1 MCRLLIERLVKFE
14 YHENQLFLDML
25 ENILS
30 QFGLKE
36 EQCKIEKL
44 GTGLINY
51 TWKINCGD
59 KNYILQ
65 KINHQVFKTPEI
77 IDNNTAQLK
86 HFLNKFYPDYL
97 FVPPVNTAE
106 GISLIKTSE
115 GFYRLFNYVDG
126 SVTINFVNTEKEAFE
141 AAKQFG
147 KFTSLLADFNISN
160 LGIPLP
166 DFHNLSLRYEQFT
179 DACLNG
185 NSERIEETKDSI
197 DTIQSYKEIVDTYE
211 NIVKEGLLP
220 LRVMHHDTKISNV
233 LFDEKEQGLCVIDLD
248 TVMPGYYISDVGDMM
263 RTYLSPA
270 NEEEKDFDKVF
281 VRKEIFNAIYKG
293 YMGELGK
300 DLNET
305 EKQFFIYSGKFI
317 IYMQALRFLT
327 DYINNDVY
335 YGASYPKHNLVRA
348 NNQIKLLKEYIN
360 SEKDFETII
369 KKVQS

>member
-1 MCRLLIERLVKFE
+1 
-14 YHENQLFLDML
+14 ML

-30 QFGLKE
+30 QFGLIE
-36 EQCKIEKL
+36 EKCKIEKL
-44 GTGLINY
+44 GTGLINH

-59 KNYILQ
+59 QSYILQ

-97 FVPPVNTAE
+97 FVPPVNTLE

-115 GFYRLFNYVDG
+115 GFFRLFDYVEK
-126 SVTINFVNTEKEAFE
+126 SVTINFVNSEKEAYE

-147 KFTSLLADFNISN
+147 KFTSLLAHFNTDN

-166 DFHNLSLRYEQFT
+166 DFHNLALRYEQFVS
-179 DACLNG
+179 ACKNG
-185 NSERIEETKDSI
+185 NPERIEETKEAI
-197 DTIQSYKEIVDTYE
+197 AILQSYKTIVDTY
-211 NIVKEGLLP
+211 NSIVKDNLLP

-233 LFDEKEQGLCVIDLD
+233 LFDEYEQGLCVIDLD

-270 NEEEKDFDKVF
+270 NEEEKDLEKVII
-281 VRKEIFNAIYKG
+281 RKDVFKAIYKG
-293 YMGELGK
+293 YMSELGK
-300 DLNET
+300 ELST
-305 EKQFFIYSGKFI
+305 VEKQYFIYSGKFI

-327 DYINNDVY
+327 DYINNDIY
-335 YGASYPKHNLVRA
+335 YGAAYPEHNLVRA
-348 NNQIKLLKEYIN
+348 NNQIKLLKEYID
-360 SEKDFETII
+360 SEKDFEAII
-369 KKVQS
+369 KEINL